1 MCWHKR
7 RGTSKRWKK
16 KPTKNPK
23 RTLVSNGRD
32 RVVDRS
38 GDGKRR
44 YRRNDALAAGERG
57 QDTQYHSRFLWT
69 VVWKEH
75 DRQQPGR
82 ALIPARHG

>member
-38 GDGKRR
+38 GVVQPRR
-44 YRRNDALAAGERG
+44 TGYWMIECFPTSTWRTSGLKELPGHRRAPRN
-57 QDTQYHSRFLWT
+57 
-69 VVWKEH
+69 VVE
-75 DRQQPGR
+75 QF
-82 ALIPARHG
+82 ARRWS